1 MSLFIELLFS
11 RVFSYGIQLY
21 RILIL
26 MYHMSVSS
34 IYSKISCY
42 LMIFPFDMTN
52 EITTVVLYLCIST
65 LLSLSIHACVS
76 SRGAQS
82 TELVSLYIGYWTLNN
97 YYYYYYY

>member
-26 MYHMSVSS
+26 MYHMNVSS
-34 IYSKISCY
+34 IYLKISCY

-52 EITTVVLYLCIST
+52 EITTFVLYLCIST
-65 LLSLSIHACVS
+65 LLSPSILIS
-76 SRGAQS
+76 
-82 TELVSLYIGYWTLNN
+82 
-97 YYYYYYY
+97 